1 MLPYVIRGKTD
12 IKLLLENTGN
22 NEENMYLPNCI
33 ANLIT
38 IIQNYYATG

>member
-22 NEENMYLPNCI
+22 NEENMYLI
-33 ANLIT
+33 ALQT
-38 IIQNYYATG
+38 